1 MSFRE
6 RLAMNVAPVP
16 LRLILALTFI
26 WAGSVKVFTTMEV
39 QGEQAAILAN
49 LGVDLGVAQSTQPS
63 VFSPAALQE
72 GVPAIDRIPPPPTE
86 EEPEPAAATQEED
99 RTAPRPTARYTARDF
114 PQPIAVKKLYG
125 LALLMHG
132 AANPEPF
139 EDGSARPRIWPDAI
153 GSTSGS
159 VIMAWLAAVSEVL
172 LGFAVL
178 IGFLTRLHALGL
190 FGVML
195 TAAWLTEIGPAVQS
209 GAGMLGF
216 LPDRPLDDIQAWTRL
231 FWQLSLGCVAASLF
245 LLGPGATSIDRL
257 LFQPKKSKGGED
269 DDDEWDD
276 EDDEE
281 YEE

>member
-16 LRLILALTFI
+16 LRLVLAVTFI
-26 WAGSVKVFTTMEV
+26 WAGSVKVFTDMEV

-49 LGVDLGVAQSTQPS
+49 LGVDLGVAQSTQPTA
-63 VFSPAALQE
+63 FQD
-72 GVPAIDRIPPPPTE
+72 GVPAIDRIPPPPAE
-86 EEPEPAAATQEED
+86 DEPESEAEQPAPSE
-99 RTAPRPTARYTARDF
+99 RTPRPAARYTARDF

-153 GSTSGS
+153 GSTSGA

-195 TAAWLTEIGPAVQS
+195 TATWLTEIGLAIQNSATVI
-209 GAGMLGF
+209 GF
-216 LPDRPLDDIQAWTRL
+216 LPSYPLDDIPAWKTL
-231 FWQLSLGCVAASLF
+231 FWQLSLAAAAAALF
-245 LLGPGATSIDRL
+245 LTGPGAASIDRL
-257 LFQPKKSKGGED
+257 LFQPKKAKGGED

-276 EDDEE
+276 EEDEE